1 MPKNGRFR
9 KSKRSLLMWLILCAA
24 VQSESA
30 TAQQP
35 AVFDRY
41 RVPVIALAGREL
53 GNPDTFSRPSN
64 IAHLAGS
71 LIVIDRRA
79 DLMVHVLDAISGKTV
94 HRFGRRGG
102 GPGEFQG
109 PWDILPGRTTS
120 EFWIYDTSLRRMT
133 PVDLDRDFPE
143 GRFVPRRSVQLAGGT
158 ELNSLRW
165 ASSGLLLATGFVSD
179 GLFAVYDS
187 SGRQLPSRGAW
198 NFGDARLSTFV
209 RQQAYPTKIAID
221 ASLSRI
227 ALATGYSDRVEFFEA
242 SGRRIGVAERPF
254 GFEPVFV
261 VTGKGANQF
270 IASPP
275 DMRDGYV
282 GIRVSDSRVYALFS
296 GRRYGDFKARAS
308 FARHVHVYSWT
319 GRLLAV
325 LALDAD
331 VLDIAIDA
339 DERWLYAVKHDPFP
353 GVVAYSIPATVSRM
367 R

>member
-1 MPKNGRFR
+1 MTKIG
-9 KSKRSLLMWLILCAA
+9 KSRIARHSLSMWLMCFGTTKI
-24 VQSESA
+24 ESA
-30 TAQQP
+30 SAQQP
-35 AVFDRY
+35 AVLDRY
-41 RVPVIALAGREL
+41 KVPVMALAGREL
-53 GNPDTFSRPSN
+53 GSSDALSRPSSV
-64 IAHLAGS
+64 AYLAGR
-71 LIVIDRRA
+71 LIVIDRGA
-79 DLMVHVLDAISGKTV
+79 DLMIHVLDALSGRTLY
-94 HRFGRRGG
+94 RFGRRGG

-109 PWDILPGRTTS
+109 PWDILTGRTLS
-120 EFWIYDTSLRRMT
+120 EFWIFDTSLRRMT
-133 PVDLDRDFPE
+133 SVDLDRDFPE

-165 ASSGLLLATGFVSD
+165 TSGGLLLATGFVSD

-187 SGRQLPSRGAW
+187 LGRQLPSRGAW
-198 NFGDARLSTFV
+198 SFGDARSSTFV
-209 RQQAYPTKIAID
+209 RQQAYPTKIATD
-221 ASLSRI
+221 AGQSRI
-227 ALATGYSDRVEFFEA
+227 AVATGYSDRVEFYEA

-254 GFEPVFV
+254 GFEPVYV
-261 VTGKGANQF
+261 VTGKGANQL

-282 GIRVSDSRVYALFS
+282 AIRVSDSRVYALFS

-331 VLDIAIDA
+331 VLDFAIDA